1 MNKLNLILRAISCA
15 SLLLTGGSAIYNSN
29 QLANSQTNIESQA
42 AESQTNPNQTTVDNG
57 HGTVTTEIMP
67 GDSKYQKIE
76 EPSGDS
82 QSSTLP
88 SSNDSTDNT
97 TPEPSTITTP
107 KPYITLPAAP
117 TYKYSNIVEFE
128 RAYLGWC
135 PQDVP
140 EGEFWT
146 KISDIVA
153 LGYISSGLYAY
164 NDLDSA
170 ARYAWDLIRG
180 GFGGQPLKIYAQ
192 KLTDVNG
199 YLNLTAFTFIVNTST
214 RGVTWQQEGAW
225 GDSAKYADQLN
236 SIASQLSTKLIQLDQ
251 QFYAKCGY

>member
-15 SLLLTGGSAIYNSN
+15 SLLLTSGSAIYNVN
-29 QLANSQTNIESQA
+29 QGSGLPVVQA
-42 AESQTNPNQTTVDNG
+42 EEPLSNPNITTTDNG
-57 HGTVTTEIMP
+57 HGTVTVEVKP
-67 GDSKYQKIE
+67 GDSHYVE
-76 EPSGDS
+76 ENNPSEEKPS
-82 QSSTLP
+82 FTEETSSASSSTTQ
-88 SSNDSTDNT
+88 D
-97 TPEPSTITTP
+97 TIATP
-107 KPYITLPAAP
+107 KPYISLPAAP
-117 TYKYSNIVEFE
+117 SYKYSNIIEFE
-128 RAYLGWC
+128 QAYLGTC
-135 PQDVP
+135 PQNVP

-192 KLTDVNG
+192 KLTDISG
-199 YLNLTAFTFIVNTST
+199 YLNLTAFTFTVNTST

-225 GDSAKYADQLN
+225 GDSSKYADQLN